1 MTTVERVKSLCLT
14 PNTEWPVIAGET
26 TPAGSLISGYVAP
39 LAAVSAVAGLV
50 GGSLVGYTLPF
61 IGTTYRVPIAA
72 GLVAAVFTVVMAI
85 VGVFV
90 LSLVIN
96 ALAPTFAA
104 EKNSDQALKVAA
116 YSFTPAWVAGVF
128 MIVPAL
134 GPLAMLGGLYG
145 LYLLYLGLPRL
156 MKCPEDRAIGYTA
169 VVVVC
174 AIAVSAIMAMT
185 VGMITG
191 AGMMGAGAL
200 GSAIGARAPAS
211 GSQFDPNS
219 PLGALQ
225 GLGRGIE
232 ESARKIEAAEKSG
245 DQSAQ
250 VTAAIE
256 GLGALLGGGRRVEP
270 VDIEQLK
277 GFVPDTFAGLPRT
290 RSSAEK
296 TGIVGVMISKAE
308 ATYSDSAEKNVTL
321 EVMDTGGASGLAGL
335 ASWMNVQGEEED
347 DNGFER
353 TQRVGDRL
361 VHEKSSKS
369 GANEFAILVGSRFV
383 VSAKSR
389 GVDLNELKAA
399 ASGLDLGRL
408 ESMKGEGVQR

>member
-1 MTTVERVKSLCLT
+1 MTTVERVKNLCLT

-72 GLVAAVFTVVMAI
+72 GLVAAVFTVVMAV

-134 GPLAMLGGLYG
+134 GALAMLGGLYG

-156 MKCPEDRAIGYTA
+156 MKCPEDRAIGYIA
-169 VVVVC
+169 VVVIC
-174 AIAVSAIMAMT
+174 AIVVGMIIAMT
-185 VGMITG
+185 GGMITG
-191 AGMMGAGAL
+191 VGMMGAGTV
-200 GSAIGARAPAS
+200 GSAIGARAPVS
-211 GSQFDPNS
+211 GAQFNPNS

-225 GLGRGIE
+225 GLGRGSRRAPE
-232 ESARKIEAAEKSG
+232 RSRPRRRAATRARRSRRPSRVWARCSAAADASSPLTSSGSRASCPTRSPGCREREAAP
-245 DQSAQ
+245 
-250 VTAAIE
+250 
-256 GLGALLGGGRRVEP
+256 RRP
-270 VDIEQLK
+270 
-277 GFVPDTFAGLPRT
+277 A
-290 RSSAEK
+290 SSA
-296 TGIVGVMISKAE
+296 
-308 ATYSDSAEKNVTL
+308 
-321 EVMDTGGASGLAGL
+321 
-335 ASWMNVQGEEED
+335 
-347 DNGFER
+347 
-353 TQRVGDRL
+353 
-361 VHEKSSKS
+361 
-369 GANEFAILVGSRFV
+369 
-383 VSAKSR
+383 
-389 GVDLNELKAA
+389 
-399 ASGLDLGRL
+399 
-408 ESMKGEGVQR
+408 